1 MNNLTDLKISI
12 AGKCSHCGHA
22 LSETFVAQGARQN
35 IDRRVVL
42 ATPQTV
48 LEAVSEAAEVH
59 QRDITVMLRGG
70 SRTEVALARR
80 MYVWLLRRHLNMAW
94 ASVAETVGY
103 ADHTAAHYASTKFDE
118 EWHQYL
124 HECLGVSTPGNEMQ
138 PWFEDKGDGQLWLH
152 VTNTV
157 EDLKRAYSWILR
169 SKVKVKK

>member
-35 IDRRVVL
+35 IDRRVAI

-48 LEAVSEAAEVH
+48 LDAVSEATGVH

-94 ASVAETVGY
+94 ASVAETAGY
-103 ADHTAAHYASTKFDE
+103 ADHTAAHYASTTFDKE
-118 EWHQYL
+118 LLLFEANHQ
-124 HECLGVSTPGNEMQ
+124 GWSG